1 MKKNSVVAI
10 ALVTALLS
18 GCASTSSNTQTGAGV
33 GAVVGALLG
42 KATGDNH
49 KSRYVWGAAIGAL
62 AGAAVGNYMDEQE
75 AEFQRELAD
84 SGVEVVREGDNL
96 RLYMPGNITF
106 DTASAN
112 ISNDFYPVLDDVA
125 LILNKYPKTTL
136 VVEGHTDDVGAA
148 SYNQQLSELRA
159 QSVSQYL
166 QLAQIDR
173 RRLQI
178 IGYGETSP
186 ITANDNEVNRQKNRR
201 VELRIVPVVS

>member
-10 ALVTALLS
+10 AIMSIVLS
-18 GCASTSSNTQTGAGV
+18 GCASTASNTQKGAGV

-75 AEFQRELAD
+75 AEFQNELAD
-84 SGVEVVREGDNL
+84 SGVEVHREGDNL
-96 RLYMPGNITF
+96 RLFMPGNITF
-106 DTASAN
+106 NTASAS

-136 VVEGHTDDVGAA
+136 VVEGHTDNVGAA

-166 QLAQIDR
+166 RQAQIDP

-186 ITANDNEVNRQKNRR
+186 IADNDSEINRQKNRR
-201 VELRIVPVVS
+201 VELRIIPVVS